1 MNVRVEVFALI
12 TKTERDEY
20 LDYTREYKEYES
32 CGNYGT
38 LIQIDTLE
46 ADTIATVVLDN
57 GNFIQVSDLRQL
69 KKID

>member
-20 LDYTREYKEYES
+20 LDYTREYKEYEP

-57 GNFIQVSDLRQL
+57 GKFIQVSDLRQL

>member
-1 MNVRVEVFALI
+1 MNIRVEVFALI

-20 LDYTREYKEYES
+20 LDYTREYKEYEP